1 VPRHLLFCLDWAPK
15 IGGAHHWMQEVYR
28 RWPSSVVAV
37 TAAGEGGTSAVGA
50 ERIDSLEVFRVA
62 TAVTSIDVSLDCV
75 RTFVGNARELVRRLG
90 HDEAVVH
97 CKATFPEGICALIA
111 KRMRRAS
118 THVVVYVHGEELLI
132 AGSSRLIAMLARWVL
147 RGADTVIANSRN
159 TASMIDAFLPGRRVH
174 VVHPGVDVAA
184 HRVGPLVRDAM
195 RARLGA
201 GDAFVVITVGRLEA
215 RKNHRTVLGA
225 IARLRGEGRDV
236 RYWCVGEGETRAS
249 LVALVAA
256 NGWGD
261 WVRLTGRVDDEERRR
276 LVAAADLHA
285 MPSIDEGGLIEG
297 FGIVFLEAAAA
308 GVPSIAGNSGG
319 QAEAVLDGR
328 TGRVVDGRNVEAVAD
343 AIRGLMADPKARDE
357 MALRC
362 VAWAAENDWARVVA
376 RTLGALQADR
386 GVT

>member
-1 VPRHLLFCLDWAPK
+1 
-15 IGGAHHWMQEVYR
+15 
-28 RWPSSVVAV
+28 
-37 TAAGEGGTSAVGA
+37 
-50 ERIDSLEVFRVA
+50 
-62 TAVTSIDVSLDCV
+62 
-75 RTFVGNARELVRRLG
+75 
-90 HDEAVVH
+90 
-97 CKATFPEGICALIA
+97 
-111 KRMRRAS
+111 
-118 THVVVYVHGEELLI
+118 
-132 AGSSRLIAMLARWVL
+132 
-147 RGADTVIANSRN
+147 
-159 TASMIDAFLPGRRVH
+159 
-174 VVHPGVDVAA
+174 
-184 HRVGPLVRDAM
+184 M

-343 AIRGLMADPKARDE
+343 AIRGLMADPQVRDE